1 MSGGCIRSL
10 GALGCRGFDRRSN
23 IFSARLEKVERDEDM
38 ERSEL
43 LAIIEEAKRSGQI
56 SLNLSLRQIE
66 ELPESIG
73 ELTSLTFLS
82 LGNNRLTVLPESIG
96 ELTNLTSLNLGR
108 NRLTVLPES
117 IGQLTSLTSL
127 SLWNNRLTILPES
140 MGELI
145 NLKSLSLWNNCLT
158 ILPESIGEL
167 INLKSINL
175 TSNRI
180 IVLPESI
187 GELTNLTSL
196 NLENNHLTV
205 LSESI
210 GQLSALKSF
219 ILRNN
224 QLVALPDSIG
234 KLSNLTSLDISSNQ
248 LIGLPNSIRKLT
260 NLNSLRCSYNQ
271 LRELPQSIGELTS
284 LILLDLDN
292 NDLIELPE
300 SIGELTALTFLSLL
314 SNHIEELPKSVR
326 NLQKITSLSFNNR
339 QLKILPEWVS
349 QLTSLRSLDLKNNEL
364 ISIPESIKNLTNLT
378 TLDLSNNELK
388 SFPESIIRLTNLAS
402 LHLGNI
408 HLSVLPE
415 SIGELTNLAY
425 LDLCY
430 NQLTALPD
438 SIGQLINLTHL
449 NLWYNQLISLPD
461 SIGSLV
467 KLVDLE
473 LTSNQLTKLPETIG
487 NLQKLRK
494 LKVTKNQLVTLPESI
509 VKLQNLS
516 VLTITS
522 NKLDLPVEITRKR
535 SPSAI
540 LEFLRQQKEEGTE
553 SIYEAKLLI
562 IGEPGAGKT
571 SLANKLINS
580 SYELKLE
587 GSKNPEKSTEGID
600 VLHFD
605 FPHSSGNA
613 FRINL
618 WDFGGQEIY
627 HATHQFFLTKRSLY
641 LLIADTRQDNTD
653 FNYWLEVVELLSE
666 SSPTLIIKNE
676 KQDRPCQVNENQLY
690 GRFPNQLKGILPT
703 NLATNRGLSQ
713 ILTDIQH
720 HISQLPHIGTPLP
733 KTWVRVR
740 EALESDTRNYI
751 TKTEFLDLCNTHGF
765 KRKEDTLQL
774 SEYLHDLGVC
784 LHFQDDPILKNW
796 IILKPEWGTTAVY
809 TVLDTPSVQK
819 ALGHFTQTDLV
830 MIWADDQYTDMRD
843 ELLQLMKNFKLCYEI
858 PHRPRTYITPQLLSP
873 NQPEYDW
880 DSNDNLILRYKYEF
894 MPKGMLTRFTVE
906 MHRLIDGDLVWK
918 EGVILSDGNARAE
931 IIEAYYKNEIR
942 IRISG
947 QLKKRLLEKIR
958 HEFDKIHNSYNKPE
972 DPPEDHRLRYQEY
985 IPCNCSTCKGSQT
998 PHAYALK
1005 RLEERLKND
1014 RQEIECDISYTMVSV
1029 RDLIDDAIGQS
1040 LSNPSYDVD
1049 TENGKRYED
1058 VLDLAQRLADR
1069 PMNIT
1074 AEANAVAE
1082 QSPRQQIFQAPIGVV
1097 ANDHAQVSHFTQN
1110 NNANVVELLQL
1121 ISAMRQTAAQFP
1133 QDIQDDFII
1142 DLDDVESEIK
1152 KPEADRNLPKIKKRL
1167 LAILTA
1173 VSLISGSVAGMTDF
1187 ANNAIDVGSKLG
1199 IELRLPPAP

>member
-1 MSGGCIRSL
+1 
-10 GALGCRGFDRRSN
+10 
-23 IFSARLEKVERDEDM
+23 M

-43 LAIIEEAKRSGQI
+43 LAVIEEAKQSGQTI
-56 SLNLSLRQIE
+56 LSLLLRQIE

-73 ELTSLTFLS
+73 ELTNLTSLILGHNYFRVLPESIGQLTNLTS
-82 LGNNRLTVLPESIG
+82 LNLESTSLTVLPESIG
-96 ELTNLTSLNLGR
+96 ELTNLISLDLGGSSLTVLPESVGQLKNLISLDLFH

-117 IGQLTSLTSL
+117 IGQLTNLISLNLVGNSLT
-127 SLWNNRLTILPES
+127 
-140 MGELI
+140 
-145 NLKSLSLWNNCLT
+145 
-158 ILPESIGEL
+158 
-167 INLKSINL
+167 
-175 TSNRI
+175 
-180 IVLPESI
+180 VLPESI
-187 GELTNLTSL
+187 GQLKNLTSL
-196 NLENNHLTV
+196 NLGGNSLTV
-205 LSESI
+205 LPESI
-210 GQLSALKSF
+210 GQLVNLTFLNLVGNSLTVLPESIGQLKNLTSFNLGNNSLTMLPESIGQLKNLTSFNLGNNSFTVLSAWIGKLKNLISLDLCLNEF
-219 ILRNN
+219 T
-224 QLVALPDSIG
+224 ALPDSIG
-234 KLSNLTSLDISSNQ
+234 KL
-248 LIGLPNSIRKLT
+248 
-260 NLNSLRCSYNQ
+260 
-271 LRELPQSIGELTS
+271 
-284 LILLDLDN
+284 
-292 NDLIELPE
+292 
-300 SIGELTALTFLSLL
+300 
-314 SNHIEELPKSVR
+314 KS
-326 NLQKITSLSFNNR
+326 
-339 QLKILPEWVS
+339 
-349 QLTSLRSLDLKNNEL
+349 
-364 ISIPESIKNLTNLT
+364 
-378 TLDLSNNELK
+378 
-388 SFPESIIRLTNLAS
+388 
-402 LHLGNI
+402 
-408 HLSVLPE
+408 
-415 SIGELTNLAY
+415 
-425 LDLCY
+425 
-430 NQLTALPD
+430 
-438 SIGQLINLTHL
+438 LTHL
-449 NLWYNQLISLPD
+449 NLWCNQLISLPD

-467 KLVDLE
+467 NLVDLE

-494 LKVTKNQLVTLPESI
+494 LKVTRNQLVTLPESI

-522 NKLDLPVEITRKR
+522 NKLDLPIEITRKR

-540 LEFLRQQKEEGTE
+540 LEFLRQKKEEGTE

-580 SYELKLE
+580 DYELKLE

-605 FPHSSGNA
+605 FPHPSGNA

-627 HATHQFFLTKRSLY
+627 KTTHQFFLTKRSLY
-641 LLIADTRQDNTD
+641 LLIADTRKDNTD

-676 KQDRPCQVNENQLY
+676 KQDRLCQVKEKQLH

-713 ILTDIQH
+713 ILTDIQY

-765 KRKEDTLQL
+765 KRREDTLQL

-819 ALGHFTQTDLV
+819 SFGYFTKTDLV
-830 MIWADDQYTDMRD
+830 IIWSDDQYTDMRD

-858 PHRPRTYITPQLLSP
+858 PHRPGTYITPQLLSP

-906 MHRLIDGDLVWK
+906 MHRLIDCDLVWK

-947 QLKKRLLEKIR
+947 QLKKSLLEKIR
-958 HEFDKIHNSYNKPE
+958 HEFDKIHDSYNKPE
-972 DPPEDHRLRYQEY
+972 DPPENHRLRYQEF

-998 PHAYALK
+998 PYAYALK

-1029 RDLIDDAIGQS
+1029 RDLIDDAIGS
-1040 LSNPSYDVD
+1040 GIRAAS
-1049 TENGKRYED
+1049 T
-1058 VLDLAQRLADR
+1058 DR
-1069 PMNIT
+1069 PEIHVHGDWVEGDKMGGDK
-1074 AEANAVAE
+1074 VG
-1082 QSPRQQIFQAPIGVV
+1082 R
-1097 ANDHAQVSHFTQN
+1097 DKTQYN
-1110 NNANVVELLQL
+1110 
-1121 ISAMRQTAAQFP
+1121 
-1133 QDIQDDFII
+1133 
-1142 DLDDVESEIK
+1142 
-1152 KPEADRNLPKIKKRL
+1152 
-1167 LAILTA
+1167 
-1173 VSLISGSVAGMTDF
+1173 
-1187 ANNAIDVGSKLG
+1187 
-1199 IELRLPPAP
+1199 

>member
-1 MSGGCIRSL
+1 
-10 GALGCRGFDRRSN
+10 
-23 IFSARLEKVERDEDM
+23 M

-43 LAIIEEAKRSGQI
+43 LVIIEKARQSGQT
-56 SLNLSLRQIE
+56 SLDLSCKLIE

-73 ELTSLTFLS
+73 QLTNLTSLN
-82 LGNNRLTVLPESIG
+82 LGGNSLTVLPESIG
-96 ELTNLTSLNLGR
+96 ELTNLTSLNLIYNG
-108 NRLTVLPES
+108 LTVLPES
-117 IGQLTSLTSL
+117 IGQLTNLISLDL
-127 SLWNNRLTILPES
+127 PHNGLT
-140 MGELI
+140 
-145 NLKSLSLWNNCLT
+145 
-158 ILPESIGEL
+158 
-167 INLKSINL
+167 
-175 TSNRI
+175 
-180 IVLPESI
+180 VLPESI
-187 GELTNLTSL
+187 GELTNLTAL
-196 NLENNHLTV
+196 NLT
-205 LSESI
+205 
-210 GQLSALKSF
+210 K
-219 ILRNN
+219 
-224 QLVALPDSIG
+224 
-234 KLSNLTSLDISSNQ
+234 
-248 LIGLPNSIRKLT
+248 
-260 NLNSLRCSYNQ
+260 
-271 LRELPQSIGELTS
+271 
-284 LILLDLDN
+284 
-292 NDLIELPE
+292 
-300 SIGELTALTFLSLL
+300 
-314 SNHIEELPKSVR
+314 
-326 NLQKITSLSFNNR
+326 
-339 QLKILPEWVS
+339 
-349 QLTSLRSLDLKNNEL
+349 
-364 ISIPESIKNLTNLT
+364 
-378 TLDLSNNELK
+378 
-388 SFPESIIRLTNLAS
+388 
-402 LHLGNI
+402 
-408 HLSVLPE
+408 
-415 SIGELTNLAY
+415 
-425 LDLCY
+425 

-438 SIGQLINLTHL
+438 SIGKLTSLTFLNLEDNCLTTLPAWIGELKNLTSLDLCLNKFTVLPDSIGQLTNLTNL
-449 NLWYNQLISLPD
+449 NLWHNQLISLPD

-467 KLVDLE
+467 KLGYLE

-494 LKVTKNQLVTLPESI
+494 LKVTKNQLVNLPESI

-522 NKLDLPVEITRKR
+522 NKLDLPVEIIRKR
-535 SPSAI
+535 PSAI

-562 IGEPGAGKT
+562 IGEGGAGKT

-580 SYELKLE
+580 KYELKLE
-587 GSKNPEKSTEGID
+587 GGKNPEKSTEGID

-605 FPHSSGNA
+605 FPHHSGNT

-740 EALESDTRNYI
+740 EALESDIRNYI

-830 MIWADDQYTDMRD
+830 TIWADDQYTDMRD
-843 ELLQLMKNFKLCYEI
+843 ELLQLMMRFKLCYEI

-906 MHRLIDGDLVWK
+906 MHRLIDCDLVWK
-918 EGVILSDGNARAE
+918 EGVILTQGNARAE
-931 IIEAYYKNEIR
+931 VIEAYYKNEIR

-947 QLKKRLLEKIR
+947 KLKKPLLEVIR
-958 HEFDKIHNSYNKPE
+958 HEFDNIHNSYEK
-972 DPPEDHRLRYQEY
+972 LRYQEF

-998 PHAYALK
+998 PHDYVLIK
-1005 RLEERLKND
+1005 L
-1014 RQEIECDISYTMVSV
+1014 QEKLANQKYDTECEKPPYSKVSI
-1029 RDLIDDAIGQS
+1029 RDLIDDAIGQQSIPTLELDCNDLSHKSMIVPPVQLNLSIHQSQSQEQPVANTTNNNQGANIGNFANEVKDQARQQANQYVHNSEKQSLVEAAKEIQTLIDQLAQSYPTTTMPEKVGFASAIVQQIDTNLS
-1040 LSNPSYDVD
+1040 LS
-1049 TENGKRYED
+1049 
-1058 VLDLAQRLADR
+1058 DR
-1069 PMNIT
+1069 I
-1074 AEANAVAE
+1074 
-1082 QSPRQQIFQAPIGVV
+1082 
-1097 ANDHAQVSHFTQN
+1097 
-1110 NNANVVELLQL
+1110 L
-1121 ISAMRQTAAQFP
+1121 SASKVGGTAALGQFLNHP
-1133 QDIQDDFII
+1133 VSSFVIAAIEDWQ
-1142 DLDDVESEIK
+1142 ST
-1152 KPEADRNLPKIKKRL
+1152 KR
-1167 LAILTA
+1167 
-1173 VSLISGSVAGMTDF
+1173 S
-1187 ANNAIDVGSKLG
+1187 
-1199 IELRLPPAP
+1199 